1 MRGGRC
7 RGEWTTCVWCTRC
20 RGNGLLVYGVPDVGG
35 MDYLCMVYQ
44 MLGFEDELGL
54 LVYGVPDVGV

>member
-1 MRGGRC
+1 M
-7 RGEWTTCVWCTRC
+7 
-20 RGNGLLVYGVPDVGG
+20 YGVPDVGG

-54 LVYGVPDVGV
+54 LVYGVPDVGGMDYLCMVYQM

>member
-1 MRGGRC
+1 MVYQMLGF
-7 RGEWTTCVWCTRC
+7 EDEL
-20 RGNGLLVYGVPDVGG
+20 GLLVYGVPDVGG